1 MMNAHFLPPF
11 EAVEARGVMSV
22 DPAGDEVLIVIA
34 TLCHLLDVAMDDA
47 PENKQLEMRQATC
60 LPATLGCA

>member
-22 DPAGDEVLIVIA
+22 DPAGDGE
-34 TLCHLLDVAMDDA
+34 
-47 PENKQLEMRQATC
+47 
-60 LPATLGCA
+60 LPMIS